1 MERGDSDGAESP
13 LPSSRGECI
22 PPSPATRKRTLPAGA
37 TEKGDSSP
45 SDAVLPEYVQFE
57 VDDVRFF
64 SQLLSVVIPHS
75 AGNAASASLLEGG
88 RESRHRQGATRGH
101 PSGAEG
107 DWNCVF
113 IQWSEN
119 ELLLRGVS
127 RARDVYSEL
136 RLAASFFPFFE
147 YKSRRSGRASRGRK
161 RRRAANE
168 ACGDAER
175 EPGEPGRTCATP
187 EREEEGDRRDA
198 EEQQVM
204 VRVHELVNALMLF
217 GENAHLRVRYIFD
230 EGLLTL
236 LLHERLL
243 GRGGSEEEEAL
254 SEICVK
260 TFSISQHE
268 KLPDLCVFSPSCSSS
283 SADYLRVSPQAFREV
298 LVDLLGSDEEASGAA
313 GSGDVRLSV
322 FPPPLPS
329 FAFPEDDKR
338 QPANLQRHRETE
350 EEESSV
356 HVSPVAFT
364 AAADETKPVIMR
376 LSTSHQAVAQEV
388 ALGLDP
394 LLFPSLQLTRT
405 HEHTYKLRSLLSV
418 VPALKLAT
426 GLRLEW
432 HQDGL
437 LLLQLLIKP
446 QLQTRLF
453 LHFYLFATVT
463 QSEN

>member
-1 MERGDSDGAESP
+1 MERGDSGGVESP
-13 LPSSRGECI
+13 LHSSRGDRF
-22 PPSPATRKRTLPAGA
+22 PPSPAKRRRSMPASA
-37 TEKGDSSP
+37 AEKGDSSP
-45 SDAVLPEYVQFE
+45 SDALLPEYVQFE
-57 VDDVRFF
+57 VDDVCFF

-75 AGNAASASLLEGG
+75 AGNAGSASLLEGG
-88 RESRHRQGATRGH
+88 RKPRHRQAAARGL

-113 IQWSEN
+113 IQWREN

-147 YKSRRSGRASRGRK
+147 YKPRRSGRALRSRK
-161 RRRAANE
+161 RRRAPGE
-168 ACGDAER
+168 ACGNAER
-175 EPGEPGRTCATP
+175 ESGEPGRASGSP
-187 EREEEGDRRDA
+187 ERDEEGERDA

-313 GSGDVRLSV
+313 GSGDVCLSV
-322 FPPPLPS
+322 FPPPLPT
-329 FAFPEDDKR
+329 FAFPEDGKR
-338 QPANLQRHRETE
+338 QPASLQRHRETE
-350 EEESSV
+350 EEDPSEN
-356 HVSPVAFT
+356 VSPVTFA